1 MQQPRAHASALAS
14 RVHCVISRA
23 AGLVGTRACVCTVC
37 FEGASVR
44 VEVRGAGHNAFVC
57 ACGLTWPGVPLG
69 AGLSVASGIPTFRGT
84 EDNAVW
90 NKNIIEVGTRRA
102 FLRDPRGWYV
112 ILARPV
118 SVAPYSLNIDVLGET
133 VRMIPRRIADLTFA
147 QTHKH
152 TKTHAHAHTHTR
164 THTRTRTRTRTRT
177 HTRTHAR
184 SLFLSFSLSL
194 SLSLSLCVCVDLQV
208 QHILAPHPRNGA
220 AHKHHRA
227 NPLGQSTTHQPHII
241 PLLPPFKMALKSGF
255 EICFAIGSQYR

>member
-1 MQQPRAHASALAS
+1 M
-14 RVHCVISRA
+14 
-23 AGLVGTRACVCTVC
+23 
-37 FEGASVR
+37 
-44 VEVRGAGHNAFVC
+44 
-57 ACGLTWPGVPLG
+57 PLG

-152 TKTHAHAHTHTR
+152 TKTHAHAHTHTHTR

-194 SLSLSLCVCVDLQV
+194 SLSVCVWIYRYNTFWL
-208 QHILAPHPRNGA
+208 P
-220 AHKHHRA
+220 
-227 NPLGQSTTHQPHII
+227 THETALRTSITEPTLSASQPHINHT
-241 PLLPPFKMALKSGF
+241 LYH
-255 EICFAIGSQYR
+255 CFHLSKWR